1 MSVKIAIP
9 GHLQQLTGG
18 ADEVTAE
25 GNDVSQCLHQLVAK
39 YPALHDRIFNRKGNL
54 LDYIVIFLN
63 GEDTYPEE
71 LAKPVNSGDKLQI
84 IYMVGGG

>member
-9 GHLQQLTGG
+9 GHLQPLTDG
-18 ADEVTAE
+18 AEEVATS
-25 GNDVSQCLHQLVAK
+25 GSDIGQCLHYLVTE
-39 YPALHDRIFNRKGNL
+39 YPAMYDRIFNKRGNL

-71 LAKPVNSGDKLQI
+71 LAKPVTSGDKLQI